1 MAETSSVAAAASGA
15 FTNLLSALPGV
26 GADVLA
32 AKTAQ
37 KAAEIAAS
45 TAKSQAKTAQAQA
58 AAEKSKTEQLS
69 MLQRVGT
76 TAKNPWVIGG
86 LVVAAG
92 VAAWLLLRKKS

>member
-1 MAETSSVAAAASGA
+1 MAETSSVAAAAAGA

-37 KAAEIAAS
+37 KAAELAAKAEAS
-45 TAKSQAKTAQAQA
+45 KAKTAKAQA
-58 AAEKSKTEQLS
+58 AAEQSKVEQLS
-69 MLQRVGT
+69 LLQKVGA
-76 TAKNPWVIGG
+76 TAKSPWMIGG